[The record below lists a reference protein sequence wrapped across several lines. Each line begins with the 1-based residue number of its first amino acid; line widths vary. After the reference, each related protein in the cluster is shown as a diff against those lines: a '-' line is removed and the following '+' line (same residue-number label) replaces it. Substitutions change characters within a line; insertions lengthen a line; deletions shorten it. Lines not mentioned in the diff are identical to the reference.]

1 MNITLN
7 KNKSIGK
14 VLYIVEGEKTEPYI
28 LHKLFTK
35 ILGYNV
41 EIIKRNKLY
50 HKYTCSANSNS
61 RVFVVN
67 SEESNIR
74 FIQKDNEYLNN
85 LFSILIE
92 EYDFDVDNSA
102 IYYIFDRDNHSNND
116 VSFIKELISSLGNS
130 RENDNFLRQGMLL
143 LSYPSIEAFTMSN
156 FQNNCFDE
164 EINTGKDLKQYLNK
178 LKYFPDNINENT
190 LMVAVFELFKSFN
203 LMNIDNYDL
212 DNFSSCNIDIF
223 NFEEKNYTN
232 NKMYRILSLL
242 CISLLD
248 LGILE
253 ANWVDLVFSF

>member
-1 MNITLN
+1 MGYRNMIITLN

-28 LHKLFTK
+28 LHRLFTK
-35 ILGYNV
+35 ILEYNI
-41 EIIKRNKLY
+41 EIIKRNKPY
-50 HKYTCSANSNS
+50 HRYTCSTNSNS

-74 FIQKDNEYLNN
+74 FIEKDNDYLNN
-85 LFSILIE
+85 LFKVLIE

-116 VSFIKELISSLGNS
+116 VPFIKELISTLGNS
-130 RENDNFLRQGMLL
+130 RENENYNRQGMLL

-156 FQNNCFDE
+156 FHNNSFDE
-164 EINTGKDLKQYLNK
+164 EVSTGTHLKQHLNYLK
-178 LKYFPDNINENT
+178 DFPNNINEDT
-190 LMVAVFELFKSFN
+190 LKYAVSELFKSFN
-203 LMNIDNYDL
+203 QMNIDNYDL
-212 DNFSSCNIDIF
+212 DDFSDCNMDIF
-223 NFEEKNYTN
+223 NFEEGNYTN
-232 NKMYRILSLL
+232 NEMYRILSLL

-253 ANWVDLVFSF
+253 IT

>member
-1 MNITLN
+1 MGYRNMIITLN

-28 LHKLFTK
+28 LHRLFTK
-35 ILGYNV
+35 ILEYNI
-41 EIIKRNKLY
+41 EIIKRNKPY
-50 HKYTCSANSNS
+50 HRYTCSTNSNS

-74 FIQKDNEYLNN
+74 FIEKDNDYLNN
-85 LFSILIE
+85 LFKVLIE

-116 VSFIKELISSLGNS
+116 VPFIKELISTLGNS
-130 RENDNFLRQGMLL
+130 RENENYNWQGMLL

-156 FQNNCFDE
+156 FHNNSFDE
-164 EINTGKDLKQYLNK
+164 EVSTGTHLKQHLNY
-178 LKYFPDNINENT
+178 LKYFPNNINEDT
-190 LMVAVFELFKSFN
+190 LKFAVSELFKSFN
-203 LMNIDNYDL
+203 QMNIDNYDL
-212 DNFSSCNIDIF
+212 DDFSDCNMDIF
-223 NFEEKNYTN
+223 NFEEGNYTN
-232 NKMYRILSLL
+232 NEMYRILSLL

-253 ANWVDLVFSF
+253 IT